1 MSVLEPLWEP
11 AAPVIK
17 KTRSIEQQIEM
28 ERLAYEKG
36 ERSPRRRFGVKAH
49 LKSWATGDSSTVGM
63 WRLCHAV
70 CTQDG
75 TNAGLGMGR
84 LAGLATSERSSSE
97 QNCARELRK
106 LLAVT
111 SLPKMIQAVPHTKG
125 EDTVTHTLPP
135 VGLIRLIHTHNRT
148 KFGQIFGACP
158 VKTRGILA
166 ISIRQRG
173 WSGVQAATSC
183 IKEQRPRESKTFDT
197 DRDT

>member
-1 MSVLEPLWEP
+1 MPVLQPLWEP

-28 ERLAYEKG
+28 ERLAYEKR

-70 CTQDG
+70 CTQDR

-106 LLAVT
+106 LLAAT

-125 EDTVTHTLPP
+125 KDINSTQKSTKRLPRRRKIQEKHQFHENSMICFF
-135 VGLIRLIHTHNRT
+135 LSYCKMT
-148 KFGQIFGACP
+148 
-158 VKTRGILA
+158 
-166 ISIRQRG
+166 
-173 WSGVQAATSC
+173 
-183 IKEQRPRESKTFDT
+183 
-197 DRDT
+197 

>member
-1 MSVLEPLWEP
+1 MSVLQPLWEP

-70 CTQDG
+70 CTQDR

-97 QNCARELRK
+97 QNCARELKK

-135 VGLIRLIHTHNRT
+135 TDLVRLIHTHNRR

-158 VKTRGILA
+158 VAQGILA
-166 ISIRQRG
+166 MSFRQR
-173 WSGVQAATSC
+173 
-183 IKEQRPRESKTFDT
+183 
-197 DRDT
+197 

>member
-17 KTRSIEQQIEM
+17 KTRSIEQQVEM
-28 ERLAYEKG
+28 ERLEYDKR

-70 CTQDG
+70 CTQDR

-97 QNCARELRK
+97 QNCARELKK

-125 EDTVTHTLPP
+125 KDINSTQKSTKRLPRRRTIQEKTSIP
-135 VGLIRLIHTHNRT
+135 RKIHDL
-148 KFGQIFGACP
+148 FFI
-158 VKTRGILA
+158 ILQNDI
-166 ISIRQRG
+166 ISNICVR
-173 WSGVQAATSC
+173 
-183 IKEQRPRESKTFDT
+183 I
-197 DRDT
+197 

>member
-1 MSVLEPLWEP
+1 MSVLQPLWEP

-28 ERLAYEKG
+28 ERLAYEKR

-49 LKSWATGDSSTVGM
+49 LKSWATGDSSTAGM

-70 CTQDG
+70 CTQDR

-106 LLAVT
+106 LLAAT

-125 EDTVTHTLPP
+125 KDINSTQKSTKRLPRRRKIQEKHQFHENSMICFF
-135 VGLIRLIHTHNRT
+135 LSYCKMT
-148 KFGQIFGACP
+148 
-158 VKTRGILA
+158 
-166 ISIRQRG
+166 
-173 WSGVQAATSC
+173 
-183 IKEQRPRESKTFDT
+183 
-197 DRDT
+197 

>member
-1 MSVLEPLWEP
+1 MSSIARRLHRSRILPVLAQTSILDSNT
-11 AAPVIK
+11 AVRPVCNVRPSTAMGTGCTSHQESK
-17 KTRSIEQQIEM
+17 RLFQKNEM
-28 ERLAYEKG
+28 DRLAHE
-36 ERSPRRRFGVKAH
+36 ERDRSARRRFGVKAH

-63 WRLCHAV
+63 WRLRHAV

-125 EDTVTHTLPP
+125 KDINSTQKSTK
-135 VGLIRLIHTHNRT
+135 RLQRRRQIQEKNTNST
-148 KFGQIFGACP
+148 KNP
-158 VKTRGILA
+158 
-166 ISIRQRG
+166 
-173 WSGVQAATSC
+173 
-183 IKEQRPRESKTFDT
+183 
-197 DRDT
+197 